1 MAAKQILTQEVIN
14 RTRYF
19 VEVPIENQQMLP
31 TLLPLIAG
39 GAIMEFY
46 FGKHKQESLGWNTS
60 VANAAIW
67 MTTGVTMLITET
79 GLSKPEMYAVYAL
92 IGLGAFV
99 TFMDFFHI
107 WPSTVAFIVSSSAM
121 VYTLAY
127 TLVVV
132 IKSNFPMTQ
141 TTIKSAAVFFV
152 GVNLVF
158 KVIQAFETDDDSAVN
173 F

>member
-1 MAAKQILTQEVIN
+1 METKAFITQEVVN
-14 RTRYF
+14 KTEYF
-19 VEVPIENQQMLP
+19 ARVPIDNQEMLP

-39 GAIMEFY
+39 AIVMELY

-60 VANAAIW
+60 VGNAAIW
-67 MTTGVTMLITET
+67 MTTGITLFLTET
-79 GLSKPEMYAVYAL
+79 GLSQPETQAVYAL

-107 WPSTVAFIVSSSAM
+107 WPSTVAFIISSSAM

-127 TLVVV
+127 TLVVIV
-132 IKSNFPMTQ
+132 KSGMVMDQ
-141 TTIKSAAVFFV
+141 TTLKAAALFFV

-158 KVIQAFETDDDSAVN
+158 QIIKFFETDDDSAVN